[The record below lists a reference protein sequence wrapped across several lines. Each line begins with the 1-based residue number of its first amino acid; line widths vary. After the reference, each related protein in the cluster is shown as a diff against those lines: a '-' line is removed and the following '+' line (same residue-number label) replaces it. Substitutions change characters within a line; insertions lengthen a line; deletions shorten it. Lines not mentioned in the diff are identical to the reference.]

1 MHRNAARL
9 GLGLALAFALTGCRS
24 HQAKVADLQK
34 QYDQLG
40 AQYRKDCFSEVTQIS
55 PKPSRKCIAEKRT
68 LDATWNR
75 LQVERA
81 KK

>member
-1 MHRNAARL
+1 MHRTAMRFAL
-9 GLGLALAFALTGCRS
+9 GLTLAFAFTGCQS
-24 HQAKVADLQK
+24 HKAKVAALQK

>member
-1 MHRNAARL
+1 MHRT
-9 GLGLALAFALTGCRS
+9 GTMVVLGLALAFAATGCRS

-40 AQYRKDCFSEVTQIS
+40 AQYRKDCFAEVTEIAPTPS
-55 PKPSRKCIAEKRT
+55 PRCSAEKRK
-68 LDATWNR
+68 LDDAWAQLQAT
-75 LQVERA
+75 RA

>member
-1 MHRNAARL
+1 MHRTAARL
-9 GLGLALAFALTGCRS
+9 ALGLVLTFALTGCQS

-40 AQYRKDCFSEVTQIS
+40 AQYRKDCFAEVTQIS
-55 PKPSRKCIAEKRT
+55 PKPSRKCIAEKRK
-68 LDATWNR
+68 LDDVWNR